1 MTDQA
6 GTRLLIGAVLLGAG
20 VALAYPALGNHQDT
34 RARTPASG
42 TSLHRSPQQSAMG
55 VSSPKHPNQRSIVM
69 RIRFISWLTVGVAA
83 AFLVVATTAFSL
95 STIAALALGVGIG
108 MLVVSL
114 GIAYRYRDHI
124 PTLVPALVTAV
135 VSAWMIIASQV
146 FSQAT
151 VQNLTLAE
159 ALAIGGLAL
168 VGLTAHELSSERIV
182 HSLEISAGQREPAP
196 THA

>member
-1 MTDQA
+1 
-6 GTRLLIGAVLLGAG
+6 
-20 VALAYPALGNHQDT
+20 
-34 RARTPASG
+34 
-42 TSLHRSPQQSAMG
+42 
-55 VSSPKHPNQRSIVM
+55 M

>member
-1 MTDQA
+1 
-6 GTRLLIGAVLLGAG
+6 
-20 VALAYPALGNHQDT
+20 
-34 RARTPASG
+34 
-42 TSLHRSPQQSAMG
+42 
-55 VSSPKHPNQRSIVM
+55 
-69 RIRFISWLTVGVAA
+69 
-83 AFLVVATTAFSL
+83 
-95 STIAALALGVGIG
+95 
-108 MLVVSL
+108 
-114 GIAYRYRDHI
+114 
-124 PTLVPALVTAV
+124 
-135 VSAWMIIASQV
+135 MIIASQV